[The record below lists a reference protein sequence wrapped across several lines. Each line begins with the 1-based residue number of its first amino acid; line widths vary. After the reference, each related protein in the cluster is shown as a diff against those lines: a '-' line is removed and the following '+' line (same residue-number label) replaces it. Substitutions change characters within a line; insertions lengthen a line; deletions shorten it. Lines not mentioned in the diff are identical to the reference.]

1 MLVGILEILLELVFV
16 INAIWAVWLLVSELT
31 NPPRR
36 WRAAA
41 ITLVLAVPFV
51 AFLLWATSYSL
62 AFKYASV
69 LTCIL
74 LVLAYLTAVVL
85 IWFGRRKVWYKN
97 RAVAIVGMAVPLIM
111 VISSPIVLLIA
122 ALMFLGTE
130 SSSWVYSGR
139 ISPTVS
145 YHVDENLG
153 IWGGA
158 APTYT
163 YKIYRNPRLFPLLE
177 KEMQEGPVPC
187 GDKALVSIRLVPDV
201 HSLVIHCYYNG
212 RASIAQELP
221 SQ

>member
-1 MLVGILEILLELVFV
+1 MFVGILEILLELAFI
-16 INAIWAVWLLVSELT
+16 INTIWALWLLVNELT
-31 NPPRR
+31 RPPRR
-36 WRAAA
+36 WRAAG
-41 ITLVLAVPFV
+41 IIFVLAVPFV

-85 IWFGRRKVWYKN
+85 IWFGRREVWYKN
-97 RAVAIVGMAVPLIM
+97 RMAAIVGMAVPLIM

-187 GDKALVSIRLVPDV
+187 NNASPILIQPGRNEHFFVIRC
-201 HSLVIHCYYNG
+201 SYNDETPP
-212 RASIAQELP
+212 AQELP
-221 SQ
+221 LQ